1 MYINLVA
8 RILLAAMFI
17 FSAFNGVTGGF
28 PGAVGYIKANGLP
41 MPTVLAAA
49 GLFAKAFGSF
59 SLVTGKYEKY
69 GIPILMLFV
78 VIVLAVFNNP
88 FQDPSKKWM
97 ALALL
102 GVLGGLLLIYDDCCK
117 RDGLS
122 M

>member
-1 MYINLVA
+1 MVLLVVSQV
-8 RILLAAMFI
+8 RL
-17 FSAFNGVTGGF
+17 VTL
-28 PGAVGYIKANGLP
+28 KQMGLP

-88 FQDPSKKWM
+88 FQDPSKSGWHSPY
-97 ALALL
+97 LVYL
-102 GVLGGLLLIYDDCCK
+102 VVYY
-117 RDGLS
+117 
-122 M
+122 